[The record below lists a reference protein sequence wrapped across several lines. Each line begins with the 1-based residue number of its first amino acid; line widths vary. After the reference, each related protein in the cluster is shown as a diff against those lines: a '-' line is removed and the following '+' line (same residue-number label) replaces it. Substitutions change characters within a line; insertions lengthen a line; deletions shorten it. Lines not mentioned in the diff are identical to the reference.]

1 MDNKKIKIAFFL
13 PTLEGAGTERN
24 VVNLVNNLDRKK
36 YVISLVLGKVKGVF
50 IKEISKDVLI
60 IDLNTSYTLG
70 LFFKL
75 IKYFRK
81 ERPDIFVSAFPHIN
95 IVSIMARSFSR
106 TKTKIVVTE
115 QSITSLLSTTAR
127 TFSRK
132 LVARFILPLLM
143 RFIYPL
149 AEAIVCVSK
158 GVSKDLLKI
167 IHNSDKIS
175 IVYNPI
181 INKKI
186 YKLAEEPIDHFWFSN
201 LEIPIIIMVGRLT
214 KIKDY
219 PDSLKAFSLVVQE
232 RSARLVVL
240 GKGPEE
246 KKIKLF
252 AHKLG
257 LSDKILFLGF
267 QKNPYKYIKKAK
279 VFVLSSFHEGF
290 GNVIVEAMA
299 CGTPVVSTNCMSG
312 PREIIE
318 NEENG
323 ILVPVADQEALAKAV
338 LEVLNNPFLA
348 HKLSEQGKKR
358 AEYFSIEKSVKKYEE
373 IFDKLQE

>member
-1 MDNKKIKIAFFL
+1 MDNKKITIAFFL

-36 YVISLVLGKVKGVF
+36 YIISLVLGKVKGVF
-50 IKEISKDVLI
+50 ISEILKDVLI
-60 IDLNTSYTLG
+60 IDLNASYTLR

-75 IKYFRK
+75 IRYFHK
-81 ERPDIFVSAFPHIN
+81 EQPDIFVSAFPHIN
-95 IVSIMARSFSR
+95 IVSIMARSFSK

-132 LVARFILPLLM
+132 LVARFFLPYLM

-149 AEAIVCVSK
+149 AEAIICVSK
-158 GVSKDLLKI
+158 GVGKDLLKI
-167 IHNSDKIS
+167 IHNSDKIR
-175 IVYNPI
+175 IIYNPI

-201 LEIPIIIMVGRLT
+201 LKIPIIIMVGRLT
-214 KIKDY
+214 KAKDY
-219 PDSLKAFSLVVQE
+219 PNLLRAFSLVTQKKP
-232 RSARLVVL
+232 ARLVIL
-240 GKGPEE
+240 GEGLEE

-257 LSDKILFLGF
+257 LSDNILFLGF
-267 QKNPYKYIKKAK
+267 QRNPYKYMKKAK

-299 CGTPVVSTNCMSG
+299 CGTPVVSTNCKSG
-312 PREIIE
+312 PSEIIE
-318 NEENG
+318 DGENG
-323 ILVPVADQEALAKAV
+323 ILVPVADQKALAKAILRV
-338 LEVLNNPFLA
+338 LDNPSLA
-348 HKLSEQGKKR
+348 YKFSEQGKKR
-358 AEYFSIEKSVKKYEE
+358 VEHFSIEKSVKKYEE